1 MGGGTA
7 SVSLAFL
14 SSDTRVTWAPL
25 PPRCSERPRA
35 GVGSPR
41 THTPG
46 SLVPEAVSRWPPLVP
61 RGEHKEDAPVPG
73 LADNT
78 QFLALGLPL
87 FFFSFLPSSQV
98 CSILSQG
105 VAANSIASRFAAEGW
120 EELRASLGLR
130 AFVLGQ

>member
-1 MGGGTA
+1 MLREAKGRCRVAQDSHSRLAGPR
-7 SVSLAFL
+7 SRVSLAT
-14 SSDTRVTWAPL
+14 S
-25 PPRCSERPRA
+25 
-35 GVGSPR
+35 GSMWG
-41 THTPG
+41 TQ
-46 SLVPEAVSRWPPLVP
+46 
-61 RGEHKEDAPVPG
+61 EDAPVPG

-87 FFFSFLPSSQV
+87 FFFPFLPSSQV